1 MNKII
6 NVKDAIELAR
16 KLNKENRKIVITG
29 GCFDILHIGHIKLFD
44 ESKKKGDFLF
54 VLLENDN
61 SVRKLKGEGRPINPQ
76 IERAEVLASLSSVD
90 FVVLLNDMGKNEDY
104 DNLIYD
110 LKPSTITTTK
120 DDPQGIHNER
130 QAKKIGAKVLYVNK
144 RVNNKSTSLMAK
156 IISENFDK

>member
-1 MNKII
+1 
-6 NVKDAIELAR
+6 
-16 KLNKENRKIVITG
+16 
-29 GCFDILHIGHIKLFD
+29 
-44 ESKKKGDFLF
+44 
-54 VLLENDN
+54 
-61 SVRKLKGEGRPINPQ
+61 
-76 IERAEVLASLSSVD
+76 
-90 FVVLLNDMGKNEDY
+90 MGKNEDY

>member
-6 NVKDAIELAR
+6 NVNDAIELAQ
-16 KLNKENRKIVITG
+16 KLNKENKKIVITG

-44 ESKKKGDFLF
+44 ESKKQGDFLF
-54 VLLENDN
+54 VLLENDD

-76 IERAEVLASLSSVD
+76 ADRAEVLASLSSVD

-104 DNLIYD
+104 DNLIFD
-110 LKPSTITTTK
+110 LKPSAITTTK

-130 QAKKIGAKVLYVNK
+130 QAKKVGAKVLYVNK

>member
-6 NVKDAIELAR
+6 NVNDAIELAQ
-16 KLNKENRKIVITG
+16 KLNKENKKIVITG

-76 IERAEVLASLSSVD
+76 IERA
-90 FVVLLNDMGKNEDY
+90 
-104 DNLIYD
+104 
-110 LKPSTITTTK
+110 
-120 DDPQGIHNER
+120 
-130 QAKKIGAKVLYVNK
+130 
-144 RVNNKSTSLMAK
+144 
-156 IISENFDK
+156 